1 MTKFLEARKL
11 KWKCRRGI
19 LELDILLERF
29 YEDQF
34 QILTAKEK
42 KYLIV
47 SSMNQ
52 IPCFMIGFLVTKFLL
67 VFNFKV

>member
-1 MTKFLEARKL
+1 MTKFLEARKV

-42 KYLIV
+42 NI
-47 SSMNQ
+47 
-52 IPCFMIGFLVTKFLL
+52 
-67 VFNFKV
+67 